1 MYVPCTY
8 CINTVLLISSS
19 PVSCEGLPGFSLI
32 WLRMLRQTCSW
43 MSQTRKTATRVG
55 NTRIRANL
63 CECLCECGRGPTN
76 LAANLANCANL
87 AANVDA
93 ATNPYECLRM
103 LAALQMWLR
112 MWVNV
117 ASPTNVVNVA
127 SICDKKASADA
138 CGCLAAVLSVCV
150 PPGMKKAGNFP
161 AFLSFPLK
169 L

>member
-32 WLRMLRQTCSW
+32 WLRMLRQTCSRCRRREKRLHGLEIPE
-43 MSQTRKTATRVG
+43 SG
-55 NTRIRANL
+55 RIF
-63 CECLCECGRGPTN
+63 
-76 LAANLANCANL
+76 
-87 AANVDA
+87 ANVSA
-93 ATNPYECLRM
+93 NVGEVLRIWLRIWPTLQIWLRM

-117 ASPTNVVNVA
+117 ASPTNVVNFA
-127 SICDKKASADA
+127 NICDKKSV
-138 CGCLAAVLSVCV
+138 CGCLAAALSVCV